1 MGTDVKREC
10 NEEDA
15 EQRKEEDR
23 WRHGT
28 RKRFTCLGGDLLAGG
43 ASLETVLGTAAD
55 VLEVAHAAGTGGL
68 SALSLLAPLVGADL
82 GGGVTARSADLL
94 LTVEG
99 TGVASSAD
107 GVRLGA
113 VGWKQLE
120 TRMGRTRW

>member
-1 MGTDVKREC
+1 MEIG
-10 NEEDA
+10 
-15 EQRKEEDR
+15 KES
-23 WRHGT
+23 T
-28 RKRFTCLGGDLLAGG
+28 RLGGNLLAGR
-43 ASLETVLGTAAD
+43 ASLETVLGAAAD

-99 TGVASSAD
+99 TSVASSAD

-113 VGWKQLE
+113 VECERIGMRREKEW
-120 TRMGRTRW
+120 